1 MQQNLNAKYI
11 KFLSDDEEKSKILAS
26 ELSVPQAEFDA
37 VWSWFLL
44 LLQRQS
50 KLDVYGDD
58 VIIKD
63 LASQL
68 ETLAAS
74 LSQSAQ
80 NFVLAKLIYYNN
92 IIQSGHLDSWICG
105 IMSKFLYDEI
115 ERRISEASFCLAE
128 FTALTRYIKHNFYV
142 SANGYLLENTLKIE
156 KQNKI
161 FARADDDAKLEIIQN
176 LLYIIDDK
184 EFHRDIAV
192 FKKLA
197 CEVKDG
203 DERGVRLFKN
213 FIPKNRQ
220 GCYLVVNKIL
230 NAACFD
236 GKFSLSVKA
245 LKWLDSARGA
255 AAPSGWQNKFNELK
269 GELGEEALA
278 AVAAEILGLDS
289 LTYHDF
295 AVSSWSDD
303 VVKRFV
309 KSAEWILQIAG
320 EQRLRTL

>member
-26 ELSVPQAEFDA
+26 ELNVPQAEFDA

-50 KLDVYGDD
+50 KLDVFGDD
-58 VIIKD
+58 VIKD
-63 LASQL
+63 LASRL
-68 ETLAAS
+68 ETL
-74 LSQSAQ
+74 
-80 NFVLAKLIYYNN
+80 
-92 IIQSGHLDSWICG
+92 QSGHLDSAVCG

-115 ERRISEASFCLAE
+115 ERRISEASFCVAE

-142 SANGYLLENTLKIE
+142 SPNGYLLENALKIE

-161 FARADDDAKLEIIQN
+161 FARADRDAKLEIIQN
-176 LLYIIDDK
+176 LLCIIDDK
-184 EFHRDIAV
+184 EFHHDIAV

-230 NAACFD
+230 NAAC
-236 GKFSLSVKA
+236 
-245 LKWLDSARGA
+245 LKV
-255 AAPSGWQNKFNELK
+255 N
-269 GELGEEALA
+269 LA
-278 AVAAEILGLDS
+278 
-289 LTYHDF
+289 
-295 AVSSWSDD
+295 
-303 VVKRFV
+303 
-309 KSAEWILQIAG
+309 
-320 EQRLRTL
+320 